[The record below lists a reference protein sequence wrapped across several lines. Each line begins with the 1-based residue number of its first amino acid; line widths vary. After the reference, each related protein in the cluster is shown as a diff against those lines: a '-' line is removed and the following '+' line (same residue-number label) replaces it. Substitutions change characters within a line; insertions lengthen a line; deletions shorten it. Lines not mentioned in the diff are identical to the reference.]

1 VRHAPPLVPT
11 AAWKGVL
18 QSGRHLPLRTPAFS
32 VSLGA
37 IAMIATET
45 INQIEN
51 IKKRAGHLWR
61 FL

>member
-1 VRHAPPLVPT
+1 
-11 AAWKGVL
+11 
-18 QSGRHLPLRTPAFS
+18 LRTPAFS